1 MIGKQTIQ
9 YSLLDSVFNQRT
21 KKSRTDALLQQI
33 DRFVDWTVFE
43 SLCTPMYKPSKQ
55 GQPSMPI
62 IVGLK
67 CLILQYLYGLSDPAL
82 EDALIDRLSFQ
93 RFTGITFDR
102 DIPDFSTI
110 WRFRERLVKAA
121 MLDRMFDEMLR
132 QIEQKGLILRKG
144 TIVDATLVQAARKK
158 RKSGDDAP
166 ESPQKDTDATAT
178 KKGKKGYFGYKGHIG
193 VDQGSGIIRRV
204 RFTTASVHDSRE
216 REHLVSGDEQSIFGD
231 KGYADDSL
239 KRECRKSG
247 VFYGILDKGRR
258 GRPQLST
265 SQKKRNQR
273 KTTIRSAVERPFA
286 HFKNLMG
293 FRRVRYVN
301 MVRNE
306 VHFMFLCM
314 IENIRT
320 AIALSPAEGWMRPI
334 G

>member
-21 KKSRTDALLQQI
+21 KKSRTDTLLQQI
-33 DRFVDWTVFE
+33 DTFVDWTVFE
-43 SLCTPMYKPSKQ
+43 PLCEPMYKPSKK
-55 GQPSMPI
+55 GQPSLPI
-62 IVGLK
+62 VVGLK
-67 CLILQYLYGLSDPAL
+67 CLILQYLYDLSDPAL

-93 RFTGITFDR
+93 RFTGITFDT

-110 WRFRERLVKAA
+110 WRFRDRLVKAD
-121 MLDRMFDEMLR
+121 MLDRIFDEMLR
-132 QIEQKGLILRKG
+132 QIDMKGLILRKG

-158 RKSGDDAP
+158 RKISDQAP
-166 ESPQKDTDATAT
+166 ESPQRDTDATAT

-193 VDQGSGIIRRV
+193 VDHGSGIIRRA
-204 RFTTASVHDSRE
+204 RFTTASVHDSVE
-216 REHLVSGDEQSIFGD
+216 RENLVSGDERSIFGD

-239 KRECRKSG
+239 KRKCRKSG
-247 VFYGILDKGRR
+247 VFYGILEKGRR
-258 GRPQLST
+258 GRPHLST

-293 FRRVRYVN
+293 FTRVRYVN
-301 MVRNE
+301 LARNK
-306 VHFMFLCM
+306 VHFMFLCS

-320 AIALSPAEGWMRPI
+320 SVALTSQA
-334 G
+334 